1 MAAKEDDLCD
11 VCWGIQ
17 LLFTGVTVWVWDGR
31 RWGQSA
37 QKFCPACRPD
47 ARQLEVPLAWGR

>member
-1 MAAKEDDLCD
+1 MPKEPRCEICHGLQ
-11 VCWGIQ
+11 V
-17 LLFTGVTVWVWDGR
+17 LFTGVTVWVWDGE